1 MKVTDST
8 LLTST
13 FTPQRIIILFLCIF
27 FEFIIGIATNIAPP
41 LLLIGLVSAP
51 FIMIYLSTKP
61 ELTYAL
67 FVISVVVFGSAVA
80 GGGAQ
85 LGLSKLPKEQLTGRA
100 LLTPREFISPIL
112 FLVLIIEVFGRRKL
126 ISFRGSPAD
135 ASIAA
140 LLLWAFATLFFSANI
155 RIGITTYIKILY
167 GIVLFYM
174 TINLLKDRS
183 FVDKAIRY
191 WILASLIAAS
201 FILIQFFLENVLNTD
216 IFTRL
221 TGWESERAKGLGKG
235 PNVIAAILVAITPL
249 TLASF
254 LSASSK
260 RAKLFYSFTIFVN
273 VFAILSTLSRLGIF
287 GLVLSFSYFAF
298 RIKEIRKF
306 LFKMTLIMFISVLLI
321 GSGTILSEIWKR
333 YSKVQQGT
341 EAISASRT
349 ATYIE
354 AIRVIKE
361 NPIVGIGLGSYS
373 EYMEFTQKGV
383 LEIGPHSLYLYTWM
397 ELGIPGIIIVLW
409 IFSSFA
415 HAAVKARRNIGTD
428 PYRYYVIA
436 ATAGILPYLVESM
449 FQNWKISTP
458 HVWAQLGLV
467 TSIYHIVLKKSNE
480 EYN

>member
-260 RAKLFYSFTIFVN
+260 RAKLFYSFTI
-273 VFAILSTLSRLGIF
+273 L
-287 GLVLSFSYFAF
+287 
-298 RIKEIRKF
+298 
-306 LFKMTLIMFISVLLI
+306 MC
-321 GSGTILSEIWKR
+321 
-333 YSKVQQGT
+333 
-341 EAISASRT
+341 
-349 ATYIE
+349 
-354 AIRVIKE
+354 
-361 NPIVGIGLGSYS
+361 
-373 EYMEFTQKGV
+373 
-383 LEIGPHSLYLYTWM
+383 SLYYQ
-397 ELGIPGIIIVLW
+397 
-409 IFSSFA
+409 
-415 HAAVKARRNIGTD
+415 
-428 PYRYYVIA
+428 RY
-436 ATAGILPYLVESM
+436 
-449 FQNWKISTP
+449 
-458 HVWAQLGLV
+458 HVSAYSV
-467 TSIYHIVLKKSNE
+467 
-480 EYN
+480 